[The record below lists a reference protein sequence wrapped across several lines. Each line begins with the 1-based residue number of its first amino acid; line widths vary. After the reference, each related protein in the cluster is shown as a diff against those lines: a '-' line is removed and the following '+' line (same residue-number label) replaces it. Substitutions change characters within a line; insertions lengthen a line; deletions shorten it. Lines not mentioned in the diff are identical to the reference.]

1 MHQPVYLLFF
11 TIIYYLLAFVFRAYL
26 FWRETGLW
34 PIAKS
39 SEDDA
44 HRFNLLLFKWISTG
58 QLLLVLGIAFQ
69 DDFISFLLPIW
80 YLDQPILQV
89 IGWILLHLSL
99 VLVCL
104 AQWQMKDAWRIGID
118 ASRKTTLVKNGLFS
132 ISRNP
137 IYLGILLANL
147 GMFLVLPT
155 ALTLLIGSVS
165 LVSVQIQV
173 RLEETFLVKLHGDAF
188 ITYQQSVNRW
198 I

>member
-1 MHQPVYLLFF
+1 M
-11 TIIYYLLAFVFRAYL
+11 
-26 FWRETGLW
+26 
-34 PIAKS
+34 
-39 SEDDA
+39 
-44 HRFNLLLFKWISTG
+44 FKWISTG

-69 DDFISFLLPIW
+69 DDFISFLLSIW